1 MGAKQYIDVN
11 NLDFTCE
18 GNAGPG
24 PEDFKVSR
32 GKDKTIVEIKLSSNP
47 EYMSGY
53 ENQVER
59 YAQAEHAENMLYVLV
74 DIGNPIKV
82 KKLKELH
89 EKNINEK
96 KRVPEVIIIDAMR
109 QDSASNIR

>member
-1 MGAKQYIDVN
+1 MRIRLRGMRKQN
-11 NLDFTCE
+11 T
-18 GNAGPG
+18 
-24 PEDFKVSR
+24 
-32 GKDKTIVEIKLSSNP
+32 
-47 EYMSGY
+47 
-53 ENQVER
+53 
-59 YAQAEHAENMLYVLV
+59 HENMLYVLV